1 MKSLSVLVT
10 DGAKILRE
18 EVYVRVF
25 KKCTFRDI
33 LHPIAL

>member
-18 EVYVRVF
+18 EVLSESQRNVLLGTCYV
-25 KKCTFRDI
+25 
-33 LHPIAL
+33 P

>member
-1 MKSLSVLVT
+1 MKSLEGVLVT

-18 EVYVRVF
+18 EVGES
-25 KKCTFRDI
+25 KKCTFRDV

>member
-18 EVYVRVF
+18 EVRT
-25 KKCTFRDI
+25 KKIFAFSI
-33 LHPIAL
+33 KNAV